1 MTENPTQKVKN
12 AQESTRPVR
21 EDIKGLPLHAQYQ
34 KQGKTWYVYFPY
46 CFSINGKRDQERDY
60 IGTLSPDG
68 REFRPNLYYVQ
79 NEPDFEHRPPERW
92 KNPIMRQRALEKL
105 NANKVESIAPD
116 VVLDPEIDCD
126 QQLSVGATAICASI
140 LYSNGMLENVGV
152 VLDNKPELTM
162 ACVNLAMHSA
172 ITTDKPYLADKES
185 TQQKFIGY
193 GCLSSPR
200 ASEFFQNIGNE
211 QTLSLKMAQAC
222 ASHLKDGEIL
232 ALDGTRIDCNS
243 ENISLAAVGKRKD
256 GSYGPQINVSL
267 MINVKDGS
275 LICYRAYAGNVSDI
289 STLDDLRKLWT
300 DIGIYAKSPLIL
312 MDRGNPNQD
321 EFANLDR
328 DGYRFLIGAKTSMKI
343 VKDVID
349 QKNSDFYDQQSY
361 LRQQRCYGVKSE
373 TVIASDGH
381 RMTVHSYVFRSPH
394 KEMTETDEL
403 LDRLDAFKKAW
414 PRKKENALS
423 QADRKNLE
431 FFDVTSE
438 GDLVLDEAKV
448 SYECYGLGYFG
459 LVGNVDISLM
469 DALTKYRQRNEVEV
483 AFKLMF
489 QHLLTSTRVHSSAA
503 LDGLLMTTF
512 VGLSILTY
520 LRTKM
525 NGTIP
530 NELARNPEHVSAI
543 NNLWTIQE
551 MLKDLRRIKL
561 AYGKSGKPRLLN
573 VVKRDRDLA
582 EALGFPGLFDS
593 AENVANL
600 LSGSHLVETLKGCS
614 EQIER

>member
-1 MTENPTQKVKN
+1 
-12 AQESTRPVR
+12 
-21 EDIKGLPLHAQYQ
+21 
-34 KQGKTWYVYFPY
+34 
-46 CFSINGKRDQERDY
+46 
-60 IGTLSPDG
+60 
-68 REFRPNLYYVQ
+68 
-79 NEPDFEHRPPERW
+79 
-92 KNPIMRQRALEKL
+92 
-105 NANKVESIAPD
+105 
-116 VVLDPEIDCD
+116 
-126 QQLSVGATAICASI
+126 
-140 LYSNGMLENVGV
+140 
-152 VLDNKPELTM
+152 M
-162 ACVNLAMHSA
+162 A
-172 ITTDKPYLADKES
+172 
-185 TQQKFIGY
+185 
-193 GCLSSPR
+193 R
-200 ASEFFQNIGNE
+200 
-211 QTLSLKMAQAC
+211 AC
-222 ASHLKDGEIL
+222 ASHLEDGEIL

-289 STLDDLRKLWT
+289 RTLDDLRKLWT

-343 VKDVID
+343 VRDVID
-349 QKNSDFYDQQSY
+349 QKNSDFYDQQAY

-381 RMTVHSYVFRSPH
+381 RMTVHSYVFRSPN

-403 LDRLDAFKKAW
+403 LDRLDAFEKAW

-423 QADRKNLE
+423 QVDKKNLE

-525 NGTIP
+525 HGTIP

-561 AYGKSGKPRLLN
+561 AYSKSGKPRLLN

-593 AENVANL
+593 AENVAKL
-600 LSGSHLVETLKGCS
+600 LSGSHLLETLKK
-614 EQIER
+614 

>member
-1 MTENPTQKVKN
+1 MITNPAEKVKN
-12 AQESTRPVR
+12 TKESTRPVR
-21 EDIKGLPLHAQYQ
+21 EDINGLPPHAQYQ

-46 CFSINGKRDQERDY
+46 CFSINGKREQERDY

-92 KNPIMRQRALEKL
+92 KNPAMRQRALDKL
-105 NANKVESIAPD
+105 NANKVETIAPD
-116 VVLDPEIDCD
+116 VVLNPEIDCD

-140 LYSNGMLENVGV
+140 LYTNGMLENVGV
-152 VLDNKPELTM
+152 VLDNKPELIM

-172 ITTDKPYLADKES
+172 ITTDKTYLADKES

-211 QTLSLKMAQAC
+211 QTLSLKMAKAC
-222 ASHLKDGEIL
+222 ASHLEDGEIL

-300 DIGIYAKSPLIL
+300 DIGIGAKSPLIL
-312 MDRGNPNQD
+312 MDRGYPTQE

-328 DGYRFLIGAKTSMKI
+328 DGYKFLIGAKTSMKI
-343 VKDVID
+343 VRDVID
-349 QKNSDFYDQQSY
+349 QKNSDFYDQQAY

-373 TVIASDGH
+373 TVITSDGH
-381 RMTVHSYVFRSPH
+381 RMTVHSYVFRSPN
-394 KEMTETDEL
+394 KEMTETDQL
-403 LDRLDAFKKAW
+403 LDRLDAFEKAW

-423 QADRKNLE
+423 QADKKNLE
-431 FFDVTSE
+431 FFEVTDD
-438 GDLVLDEAKV
+438 GGLVLDKARV

-551 MLKDLRRIKL
+551 MLKDLRRIQL
-561 AYGKSGKPRLLN
+561 AYSKSGKPRLLN

-593 AENVANL
+593 AENVAKL
-600 LSGSHLVETLKGCS
+600 LSGSHLLETLKK
-614 EQIER
+614 

>member
-1 MTENPTQKVKN
+1 MIANPAEKVKN
-12 AQESTRPVR
+12 TQESTRPVR
-21 EDIKGLPLHAQYQ
+21 EDIKGLPPHAQYQ

-46 CFSINGKRDQERDY
+46 CFSINGKREQERDY

-68 REFRPNLYYVQ
+68 REFCPNLYYVQ

-92 KNPIMRQRALEKL
+92 KNPAMRQRALDKL
-105 NANKVESIAPD
+105 NANKVESIAAD

-172 ITTDKPYLADKES
+172 ITTDKTYLADKES

-211 QTLSLKMAQAC
+211 QTLSLKMARAC
-222 ASHLKDGEIL
+222 ASHLEDGEIL

-289 STLDDLRKLWT
+289 RTLDDLRKLWT

-343 VKDVID
+343 VRDVID
-349 QKNSDFYDQQSY
+349 QKNSDFYDQQAY

-381 RMTVHSYVFRSPH
+381 RMTVHSYVFRSPN

-403 LDRLDAFKKAW
+403 LDRLDAFEKAW

-423 QADRKNLE
+423 QADKKNLE
-431 FFDVTSE
+431 FFDATSE
-438 GDLVLDEAKV
+438 GDLVLDEARV
-448 SYECYGLGYFG
+448 SYECYGIGYFG

-469 DALTKYRQRNEVEV
+469 DALTRYRQRNEVEV

-520 LRTKM
+520 LRTRM
-525 NGTIP
+525 HGTIP

-561 AYGKSGKPRLLN
+561 AYSKSGKPRLLN

-593 AENVANL
+593 AENVAKL
-600 LSGSHLVETLKGCS
+600 LSGSHMLETLKK
-614 EQIER
+614 

>member
-1 MTENPTQKVKN
+1 MLD
-12 AQESTRPVR
+12 QEPKPEKQDRPNKD
-21 EDIKGLPLHAQYQ
+21 EIKGLPAHAQYQ
-34 KQGKTWYVYFPY
+34 YRQGTWYVYFPY
-46 CFSINGKRDQERDY
+46 CFREDGKRKQERDY

-68 REFRPNLYYVQ
+68 KEFLPNLYYVQ

-92 KNPIMRQRALEKL
+92 KSPAMRQRALEKL

-172 ITTDKPYLADKES
+172 ITTDKTYLADKES

-211 QTLSLKMAQAC
+211 QTLSLKMAKAC
-222 ASHLKDGEIL
+222 ASHLEDGEIL

-300 DIGIYAKSPLIL
+300 DIGIGAKSPLIL
-312 MDRGNPNQD
+312 MDRGYPTQE

-328 DGYRFLIGAKTSMKI
+328 DGYKFLIGAKTSMKI
-343 VKDVID
+343 VRDVID
-349 QKNSDFYDQQSY
+349 QKNSDFYDQQAY

-373 TVIASDGH
+373 TVITSDGH
-381 RMTVHSYVFRSPH
+381 RMTVHSYVFRSPN
-394 KEMTETDEL
+394 KEMTETDQL
-403 LDRLDAFKKAW
+403 LDRLDAFEKAW

-423 QADRKNLE
+423 QADKKNLE
-431 FFDVTSE
+431 FFEVTDD
-438 GDLVLDEAKV
+438 GGLVLDKARV

-561 AYGKSGKPRLLN
+561 AYSKSGKPRLLN
-573 VVKRDRDLA
+573 IVKRDRDLA

-593 AENVANL
+593 AENVAKL
-600 LSGSHLVETLKGCS
+600 LSGSHLLETLKK
-614 EQIER
+614 

>member
-1 MTENPTQKVKN
+1 MIAHPAEKVKN
-12 AQESTRPVR
+12 TQESTRPVR
-21 EDIKGLPLHAQYQ
+21 EDIKGLPPHAQYQ

-46 CFSINGKRDQERDY
+46 CFSINGKREQERDY

-68 REFRPNLYYVQ
+68 REFCPNLYYVQ

-92 KNPIMRQRALEKL
+92 KNPVMRQRALDKL
-105 NANKVESIAPD
+105 NANKVESIAAD

-172 ITTDKPYLADKES
+172 ITTDKTYLADKES

-211 QTLSLKMAQAC
+211 QTLSLKMARAC
-222 ASHLKDGEIL
+222 ASHLEDGEIL

-289 STLDDLRKLWT
+289 RTLDDLRKLWT

-343 VKDVID
+343 VRDVID
-349 QKNSDFYDQQSY
+349 QKNSDFYDQQAY

-381 RMTVHSYVFRSPH
+381 RMTVHSYVFRSPN

-403 LDRLDAFKKAW
+403 LDRLDAFEKAW

-423 QADRKNLE
+423 QADKKNLE
-431 FFDVTSE
+431 FFDATSE

-525 NGTIP
+525 HGTIP

-561 AYGKSGKPRLLN
+561 AYSKSRKPRLLN

-593 AENVANL
+593 AENVAKL
-600 LSGSHLVETLKGCS
+600 LSGSHLLETLKK
-614 EQIER
+614 

>member
-1 MTENPTQKVKN
+1 MIANPAEKVKN
-12 AQESTRPVR
+12 TQESTRPVR
-21 EDIKGLPLHAQYQ
+21 EDIKGLPPHAQYQ

-46 CFSINGKRDQERDY
+46 CFSINGKREQERDY

-68 REFRPNLYYVQ
+68 REFCPNLYYVQ

-92 KNPIMRQRALEKL
+92 KNPAMRQRALDKL
-105 NANKVESIAPD
+105 NANKVESIAAD

-172 ITTDKPYLADKES
+172 ITTDKTYLADKES

-211 QTLSLKMAQAC
+211 QTLSLKMARAC
-222 ASHLKDGEIL
+222 ASHLEDGEIL

-289 STLDDLRKLWT
+289 RTLDDLRKLWT

-343 VKDVID
+343 VRDVID
-349 QKNSDFYDQQSY
+349 QKNSDFYDQQAY

-381 RMTVHSYVFRSPH
+381 RMTVHSYVFRSPN

-403 LDRLDAFKKAW
+403 LDRLDAFEKAW

-423 QADRKNLE
+423 QADKKNLE
-431 FFDVTSE
+431 FFDATSE
-438 GDLVLDEAKV
+438 GDLVLDEARV

-469 DALTKYRQRNEVEV
+469 DALTRYRQRNEVEV

-520 LRTKM
+520 LRTRM
-525 NGTIP
+525 HGTIP

-561 AYGKSGKPRLLN
+561 AYSKSGKPRLLN

-593 AENVANL
+593 AENVAKL
-600 LSGSHLVETLKGCS
+600 LSGSHLLETLKK
-614 EQIER
+614 

>member
-1 MTENPTQKVKN
+1 MIAHPAEKVKN
-12 AQESTRPVR
+12 TQESTRPVR
-21 EDIKGLPLHAQYQ
+21 EDIKGLPPHAQYQ

-46 CFSINGKRDQERDY
+46 CFSINGKREQERDY

-68 REFRPNLYYVQ
+68 REFCPNLYYVQ

-92 KNPIMRQRALEKL
+92 KNPVMRQRALDKL
-105 NANKVESIAPD
+105 NANKVESIADD

-172 ITTDKPYLADKES
+172 ITTDKTYLADKES

-211 QTLSLKMAQAC
+211 QTLSLKMARAC
-222 ASHLKDGEIL
+222 ASHLEDGEIL

-289 STLDDLRKLWT
+289 RTLDDLRKLWT

-343 VKDVID
+343 VRDVID
-349 QKNSDFYDQQSY
+349 QKNSDFYDQQAY

-381 RMTVHSYVFRSPH
+381 RMTVHSYVFRSPN

-403 LDRLDAFKKAW
+403 LDRLDAFEKAW

-423 QADRKNLE
+423 QVDKKNLE

-438 GDLVLDEAKV
+438 GDLVLDEARV

-525 NGTIP
+525 HGTIP

-561 AYGKSGKPRLLN
+561 AYSKSGKPRLLN

-593 AENVANL
+593 AENVAKL
-600 LSGSHLVETLKGCS
+600 LSGSHLLETLKK
-614 EQIER
+614 

>member
-1 MTENPTQKVKN
+1 MIANPAEKVKN
-12 AQESTRPVR
+12 TQESTRPVR
-21 EDIKGLPLHAQYQ
+21 EDIKGLPPHAQYQ

-46 CFSINGKRDQERDY
+46 CFSINGKREQERDY

-68 REFRPNLYYVQ
+68 REFCPNLYYVQ

-92 KNPIMRQRALEKL
+92 KNPAMRQRALDKL
-105 NANKVESIAPD
+105 NANKVESIAAD

-172 ITTDKPYLADKES
+172 ITTDKTYLADKES

-211 QTLSLKMAQAC
+211 QTLSLKMARAC
-222 ASHLKDGEIL
+222 ASHLEDGEIL

-289 STLDDLRKLWT
+289 RTLDDLRKLWT

-343 VKDVID
+343 VRDVID
-349 QKNSDFYDQQSY
+349 QKNSDFYDQQAY

-381 RMTVHSYVFRSPH
+381 RMTVHSYVFRSPN

-403 LDRLDAFKKAW
+403 LDRLDAFEKAW

-423 QADRKNLE
+423 QADKKNLE
-431 FFDVTSE
+431 FFDATSE
-438 GDLVLDEAKV
+438 GDLVLDQARV

-469 DALTKYRQRNEVEV
+469 DALTRYRQRNEVEV

-520 LRTKM
+520 LRTRM
-525 NGTIP
+525 HGTIP

-561 AYGKSGKPRLLN
+561 AYSKSGKPRLLN

-593 AENVANL
+593 AENVAKL
-600 LSGSHLVETLKGCS
+600 LSGSHLLETLKK
-614 EQIER
+614 

>member
-46 CFSINGKRDQERDY
+46 CFSINGKREQERDY

-92 KNPIMRQRALEKL
+92 KNPAMRQRALEKL

-381 RMTVHSYVFRSPH
+381 RMTAHSYVFRSPH

-600 LSGSHLVETLKGCS
+600 LSGSHLVETLKK
-614 EQIER
+614 

>member
-328 DGYRFLIGAKTSMKI
+328 DGYRFLIGAKTSMII

-381 RMTVHSYVFRSPH
+381 RMTAHSYVFRSPH

-600 LSGSHLVETLKGCS
+600 LSGSHLVETLKK
-614 EQIER
+614 

>member
-1 MTENPTQKVKN
+1 MTENLTQKVKN

-46 CFSINGKRDQERDY
+46 CFSINGKREQERDY

-172 ITTDKPYLADKES
+172 ITTDKTYLADKES

-222 ASHLKDGEIL
+222 ASHLEDGEIL

-312 MDRGNPNQD
+312 MDRGYPNQA

-381 RMTVHSYVFRSPH
+381 RMTVHSYVFRSPN

-561 AYGKSGKPRLLN
+561 AYSKSGKPRLLN

-593 AENVANL
+593 AENVAKL
-600 LSGSHLVETLKGCS
+600 LSGSHLVETLKK
-614 EQIER
+614 

>member
-1 MTENPTQKVKN
+1 MATNPDQKVRNTK
-12 AQESTRPVR
+12 ESARPVR
-21 EDIKGLPLHAQYQ
+21 EDIKGLPPHAQYQ
-34 KQGKTWYVYFPY
+34 KQGKAWYVYFPY
-46 CFSINGKRDQERDY
+46 CFSINGKREQERDY

-92 KNPIMRQRALEKL
+92 KNPVMRQRALEKL
-105 NANKVESIAPD
+105 NSNKVESITTD
-116 VVLDPEIDCD
+116 VALDPEIDCD
-126 QQLSVGATAICASI
+126 QQLSIGATAICASI
-140 LYSNGMLENVGV
+140 LYSNGMLKNVGS
-152 VLDNKPELTM
+152 VLDNNPEQTM

-172 ITTDKPYLADKES
+172 ITTDKTYLADKES

-211 QTLSLKMAQAC
+211 QTLSLKMAKAC
-222 ASHLKDGEIL
+222 ASHLEDGEIL
-232 ALDGTRIDCNS
+232 ALDGTRVDCNS
-243 ENISLAAVGKRKD
+243 ENISLATVGKRKD

-275 LICYRAYAGNVSDI
+275 LICYRAYAGNVSDV
-289 STLDDLRKLWT
+289 STLDDLRKMWT
-300 DIGIYAKSPLIL
+300 DIGISAKSPLIL
-312 MDRGNPNQD
+312 MDRGYPNQE
-321 EFANLDR
+321 EFTNLDR
-328 DGYRFLIGAKTSMKI
+328 DGYRFLIGAKTSMKL
-343 VKDVID
+343 VRDVID
-349 QKNSDFYDQQSY
+349 QKNSDFYDQQTY

-373 TVIASDGH
+373 TVVACDGH
-381 RMTVHSYVFRSPH
+381 RMTVHSYVFRSPN

-403 LDRLDAFKKAW
+403 LDRLEAFEKAW
-414 PRKKENALS
+414 PRKKANALS
-423 QADRKNLE
+423 QADKKNLE
-431 FFDVTSE
+431 FFDATPE
-438 GDLVLDEAKV
+438 GDLVLDKARV

-561 AYGKSGKPRLLN
+561 AYTKSGKPRLLN

-593 AENVANL
+593 AENVAKL
-600 LSGSHLVETLKGCS
+600 LSGSHLVETLKK
-614 EQIER
+614 

>member
-1 MTENPTQKVKN
+1 MIANPTEKVKN
-12 AQESTRPVR
+12 AKESTRPVR
-21 EDIKGLPLHAQYQ
+21 EGIKGLPLHAQYQ

-92 KNPIMRQRALEKL
+92 KNPAMRQRALDKL
-105 NANKVESIAPD
+105 NANKVESIAAE

-172 ITTDKPYLADKES
+172 ITTDKTYLADKES
-185 TQQKFIGY
+185 AQQKFIGY

-211 QTLSLKMAQAC
+211 QTLSLKMAKAC
-222 ASHLKDGEIL
+222 ASHLEDGEIL

-267 MINVKDGS
+267 MINVKDGN

-289 STLDDLRKLWT
+289 ITLDDLRKLWT
-300 DIGIYAKSPLIL
+300 DIGINAKTPLIL
-312 MDRGNPNQD
+312 MDRGYPTQE

-328 DGYRFLIGAKTSMKI
+328 DGYKFLIGAKTSMKI
-343 VKDVID
+343 VRDVID

-381 RMTVHSYVFRSPH
+381 RMTVHSYVFRSPN

-469 DALTKYRQRNEVEV
+469 DVLTRYRQRNEVEV

-489 QHLLTSTRVHSSAA
+489 QHLLTSTRVHSIAA

-561 AYGKSGKPRLLN
+561 AYSKSGKPRLLN

-593 AENVANL
+593 AENVAKL
-600 LSGSHLVETLKGCS
+600 LSGSHLLETLKK
-614 EQIER
+614 

>member
-172 ITTDKPYLADKES
+172 ITTDKTYLADKES

-222 ASHLKDGEIL
+222 ASHLEDGEIL

-275 LICYRAYAGNVSDI
+275 LICYRAYADNVSDI

-600 LSGSHLVETLKGCS
+600 LSGSHLVETLKK
-614 EQIER
+614 

>member
-1 MTENPTQKVKN
+1 MRCKMTENPTQKVKN

-289 STLDDLRKLWT
+289 STQDDLRKLWT

-600 LSGSHLVETLKGCS
+600 LSGSHLVETLKK
-614 EQIER
+614 

>member
-381 RMTVHSYVFRSPH
+381 RMTAHSYVFRSPH

-438 GDLVLDEAKV
+438 GDLVLEEAKV

-600 LSGSHLVETLKGCS
+600 LSGSHLVETLKK
-614 EQIER
+614 

>member
-1 MTENPTQKVKN
+1 MTTNTAEKVKN
-12 AQESTRPVR
+12 TKGSTRPVR
-21 EDIKGLPLHAQYQ
+21 EDIKGLPPHAQYQ
-34 KQGKTWYVYFPY
+34 KQGKAWYVYFPY
-46 CFSINGKRDQERDY
+46 CFSINGKREQERDY

-68 REFRPNLYYVQ
+68 REFCPNLYYVQ

-92 KNPIMRQRALEKL
+92 KNPAMRQRALDKL
-105 NANKVESIAPD
+105 NANKVETISPD

-140 LYSNGMLENVGV
+140 LYTNGMLENVGV

-172 ITTDKPYLADKES
+172 ITTDKTYLADKES

-211 QTLSLKMAQAC
+211 QTLSLKMAKAC
-222 ASHLKDGEIL
+222 ASHLEDGEIL

-300 DIGIYAKSPLIL
+300 DIGIGAKSPLIL
-312 MDRGNPNQD
+312 MDRGYPTQE

-328 DGYRFLIGAKTSMKI
+328 DGYKFLIGAKTSMKI
-343 VKDVID
+343 VRDVID
-349 QKNSDFYDQQSY
+349 QKNSDFYDQQAY

-373 TVIASDGH
+373 TVITSDGH
-381 RMTVHSYVFRSPH
+381 RMTVHSYVFRSPN
-394 KEMTETDEL
+394 KEMTETDQL
-403 LDRLDAFKKAW
+403 LDRLDAFEKAW

-423 QADRKNLE
+423 QADKKNLE
-431 FFDVTSE
+431 FFEVTDD
-438 GDLVLDEAKV
+438 GGLVLDKARV

-525 NGTIP
+525 HGTIP
-530 NELARNPEHVSAI
+530 NELAKNPEHVSAI

-561 AYGKSGKPRLLN
+561 AYSKSGKPRLLN

-593 AENVANL
+593 AENVAKL
-600 LSGSHLVETLKGCS
+600 LSGSHLLETLKK
-614 EQIER
+614 

>member
-403 LDRLDAFKKAW
+403 LDRLDAFKKAR

-600 LSGSHLVETLKGCS
+600 LSGSHLVETLKK
-614 EQIER
+614 

>member
-1 MTENPTQKVKN
+1 MIANPAEKVKN
-12 AQESTRPVR
+12 TQESTRPVR
-21 EDIKGLPLHAQYQ
+21 EDIKGLPPHAQYQ

-46 CFSINGKRDQERDY
+46 CFSINGKREQERDY

-68 REFRPNLYYVQ
+68 REFCPNLYYVQ

-92 KNPIMRQRALEKL
+92 KNPAMRQRALDKL
-105 NANKVESIAPD
+105 NANKVESIAAD

-172 ITTDKPYLADKES
+172 ITTDKTYLADKES

-211 QTLSLKMAQAC
+211 QTLSLKMARAC
-222 ASHLKDGEIL
+222 ASHLEDGEIL

-289 STLDDLRKLWT
+289 RTLDDLRKLWT

-343 VKDVID
+343 VRDVID
-349 QKNSDFYDQQSY
+349 QKNSDFYDQQAY

-381 RMTVHSYVFRSPH
+381 RMTVHSYVFRSPN

-403 LDRLDAFKKAW
+403 LDRLDAFEKAW

-423 QADRKNLE
+423 QADKKNLE
-431 FFDVTSE
+431 FFDATSE
-438 GDLVLDEAKV
+438 GDLVLDEARV

-520 LRTKM
+520 LRTRM
-525 NGTIP
+525 HGTIP

-561 AYGKSGKPRLLN
+561 AYSKSGKPRLLN

-593 AENVANL
+593 AENVAKL
-600 LSGSHLVETLKGCS
+600 LSGSHLLETLKK
-614 EQIER
+614 

>member
-1 MTENPTQKVKN
+1 MT
-12 AQESTRPVR
+12 A
-21 EDIKGLPLHAQYQ
+21 
-34 KQGKTWYVYFPY
+34 
-46 CFSINGKRDQERDY
+46 
-60 IGTLSPDG
+60 
-68 REFRPNLYYVQ
+68 
-79 NEPDFEHRPPERW
+79 
-92 KNPIMRQRALEKL
+92 
-105 NANKVESIAPD
+105 
-116 VVLDPEIDCD
+116 
-126 QQLSVGATAICASI
+126 
-140 LYSNGMLENVGV
+140 
-152 VLDNKPELTM
+152 
-162 ACVNLAMHSA
+162 
-172 ITTDKPYLADKES
+172 
-185 TQQKFIGY
+185 
-193 GCLSSPR
+193 
-200 ASEFFQNIGNE
+200 
-211 QTLSLKMAQAC
+211 
-222 ASHLKDGEIL
+222 
-232 ALDGTRIDCNS
+232 
-243 ENISLAAVGKRKD
+243 
-256 GSYGPQINVSL
+256 
-267 MINVKDGS
+267 
-275 LICYRAYAGNVSDI
+275 
-289 STLDDLRKLWT
+289 
-300 DIGIYAKSPLIL
+300 
-312 MDRGNPNQD
+312 
-321 EFANLDR
+321 
-328 DGYRFLIGAKTSMKI
+328 
-343 VKDVID
+343 
-349 QKNSDFYDQQSY
+349 
-361 LRQQRCYGVKSE
+361 
-373 TVIASDGH
+373 
-381 RMTVHSYVFRSPH
+381 HSYVFRSPH

-600 LSGSHLVETLKGCS
+600 LSGSHLVETLKK
-614 EQIER
+614 

>member
-1 MTENPTQKVKN
+1 MLDKETKTEKQD
-12 AQESTRPVR
+12 RPNKD
-21 EDIKGLPLHAQYQ
+21 EIKGLPAHAQYQ
-34 KQGKTWYVYFPY
+34 YQQGIWYVYFPY
-46 CFSINGKRDQERDY
+46 CYREDGKRKQERDY
-60 IGTLSPDG
+60 IGALSPDG
-68 REFRPNLYYVQ
+68 KEFLPNLYYVQ

-92 KNPIMRQRALEKL
+92 RNPTKRQRALEKL
-105 NANKVESIAPD
+105 NANKAESIAAD

-126 QQLSVGATAICASI
+126 QQLSIGATAICASI
-140 LYSNGMLENVGV
+140 LYSTGMLKNVGS
-152 VLDNKPELTM
+152 VLDNNPEQTM

-172 ITTDKPYLADKES
+172 ITTDKTYLADQES

-211 QTLSLKMAQAC
+211 QTLSLKMAKTC
-222 ASHLKDGEIL
+222 ASHLEDGEIL
-232 ALDGTRIDCNS
+232 ALDGTRVDCNS

-289 STLDDLRKLWT
+289 RTLDDLRKMWT

-312 MDRGNPNQD
+312 MDCGYPNQE

-328 DGYRFLIGAKTSMKI
+328 GGYRFLIGAKTSMKT
-343 VKDVID
+343 VRDVID
-349 QKNSDFYDQQSY
+349 QKNSDFYDQQTY

-373 TVIASDGH
+373 TVVACDGY
-381 RMTVHSYVFRSPH
+381 RMTVHSYVFRSPN

-403 LDRLDAFKKAW
+403 LDRLEAFEKAW
-414 PRKKENALS
+414 PRKKENTLS

-438 GDLVLDEAKV
+438 GDLLLDKAKV

-561 AYGKSGKPRLLN
+561 AYTKSGKPRLLN

-582 EALGFPGLFDS
+582 EAWGFPGLFDS
-593 AENVANL
+593 ADNVAKL
-600 LSGSHLVETLKGCS
+600 LSGSHLVEMLKK
-614 EQIER
+614 

>member
-1 MTENPTQKVKN
+1 MTENLTQKVKN

-46 CFSINGKRDQERDY
+46 CFSINGKREQERDY

-92 KNPIMRQRALEKL
+92 KNPVMRQRALEKL

-172 ITTDKPYLADKES
+172 ITTDKTYLADKES

-222 ASHLKDGEIL
+222 ASHLEDGEIL

-243 ENISLAAVGKRKD
+243 ENISLAAVGKKKD

-267 MINVKDGS
+267 VINVKNGS
-275 LICYRAYAGNVSDI
+275 PLCYRAYAGNISDI
-289 STLDDLRKLWT
+289 STLDDLRKMWT
-300 DIGIYAKSPLIL
+300 DIGISEKSPLIL
-312 MDRGNPNQD
+312 MDRGYPNQE
-321 EFANLDR
+321 EFVNLDR
-328 DGYRFLIGAKTSMKI
+328 DGYRFLIGAKTSMKL

-381 RMTVHSYVFRSPH
+381 RMTVHSYVFRSPN

-561 AYGKSGKPRLLN
+561 AYSKSGKPRLLN

-593 AENVANL
+593 AENVAKL
-600 LSGSHLVETLKGCS
+600 LSGSHLVETLKK
-614 EQIER
+614 